1 MKKQY
6 DFTEGNILKQLIF
19 FSGPIILANLL
30 QTSYQV
36 VDSLWIG
43 NLLGADALGAV
54 AISGAI
60 IFTMLSF
67 VIGLNNAA
75 LTILSQQK
83 GKGSQQGLKN
93 YLNAFVVTLTILAIL
108 FSVSGYILSEQ
119 LLKLLGTPNTLF
131 PLAMDYLRIN
141 FVGMLFLFGYN
152 FISTVLRSIGDSK
165 SPLKFVMIA
174 VILNVFLDPLFIAGL
189 NLGVKGAAYATIVA
203 QGIAFIY
210 GMYFVL
216 RLKLAPFQLP
226 RKPKLQEVKLILN
239 LGIPAGLQMSVI
251 SAGSAAIM
259 SVVTVFGGSVV
270 GGFGAA
276 QRIDSIIML
285 PAHALG
291 TAVNSMA
298 GQNIGVSN
306 WKRVH
311 QITKYGLL
319 YNLTIMCLI
328 GIIVVIFAE
337 FGVKLFIQE
346 DEAVKFATQYLRIM
360 AFCFP
365 FLGINFIL
373 NGVVRASGAMYQV
386 LVLNIISFWV
396 LRYPLT
402 YLFSN
407 IYDEV
412 GIAFGLGTSFII
424 SSILA
429 SAYYRYGKWR
439 EKELFQANKNY

>member
-216 RLKLAPFQLP
+216 RHKLAPFQLP

>member
-1 MKKQY
+1 MKNQY

-108 FSVSGYILSEQ
+108 FSVFGYILSEQ
-119 LLKLLGTPNTLF
+119 LLKLLGTPDTLF

-216 RLKLAPFQLP
+216 RHKLAPFQLP

-402 YLFSN
+402 YLFSS

>member
-108 FSVSGYILSEQ
+108 FSVFGYILSEQ
-119 LLKLLGTPNTLF
+119 LLKLLGTPDTLF

-216 RLKLAPFQLP
+216 RHKLAPFQLP

-402 YLFSN
+402 YLFSS

>member
-402 YLFSN
+402 YLFSS

>member
-1 MKKQY
+1 MKNQY

-108 FSVSGYILSEQ
+108 FSVFGYILSEQ
-119 LLKLLGTPNTLF
+119 LLKLLGTPDTLF

-402 YLFSN
+402 YLFSS

>member
-1 MKKQY
+1 MKNQY

-108 FSVSGYILSEQ
+108 FSVFGYILSEQ
-119 LLKLLGTPNTLF
+119 LLKLLGTPDTLF

-216 RLKLAPFQLP
+216 RHKLAPFQLP

-328 GIIVVIFAE
+328 GIIVVIFSE

-402 YLFSN
+402 YLFSS